1 MEQRP
6 KLVFQ
11 GRSNMYHSTRLCL
24 LLLITTVGLSTGC
37 TSFGDWGKAKEYVEW
52 PLSRFA
58 KDYQK
63 PQRIAVIWSPDV
75 MTVPGQPAMRGFGGR
90 LYFYNEK
97 SVAVPVKGE
106 LMIYGYEEPA
116 PNVGMTPAKTP
127 EKKTV
132 PDKKFKFTP
141 EQFAERFSKSDLGAS
156 YSIWIPW
163 DEAGGNVKR
172 VSLIPIFRMEGEQV
186 VYGDPAE
193 LTLPGRTPEAVMAR
207 SQSYPAVNGIING
220 ATGTYQSMQAGM
232 QQPMTRQAM
241 LQSANSNGGVT
252 PNASQPPSMNGYP
265 QTVYPAGAPGSP
277 MPPTAGNGDTLLN
290 GVSNANY
297 NTQVSYPGAVNQA
310 SFQGAASNTATQ
322 FGPAQFQG
330 NQVNGSQFG
339 NVPSSGLK
347 TTTIQLPPRVGNR
360 LANPPGVTMSNQATG
375 MGQGV
380 NAMTPTAQTMLQMQA
395 AGIDSRT
402 QNTFLGQ
409 QHGMAQTANG
419 GMHVPAAMNPSPVGS
434 VPTAADGNV
443 GSTSNPQLQ
452 QLPADFGPRKRQ
464 ARVR

>member
-1 MEQRP
+1 
-6 KLVFQ
+6 
-11 GRSNMYHSTRLCL
+11 MYHSTRLCL
-24 LLLITTVGLSTGC
+24 LLLLTAVGLSTGC
-37 TSFGDWGKAKEYVEW
+37 TTFGDWGKAKDYVEW

-75 MTVPGQPAMRGFGGR
+75 MTVPGQPSMRGFGGR

-97 SVAVPVKGE
+97 SIAVPVKGE

-116 PNVGMTPAKTP
+116 PNVTMTATQTP

-132 PDKKFKFTP
+132 PDKKFKFSP

-172 VSLIPIFRMEGEQV
+172 VSLIPIFKMENEQV

-193 LTLPGRTPEAVMAR
+193 LTLPGKTPEAVLAR

-220 ATGTYQSMQAGM
+220 ANGTYQSMQAGM
-232 QQPMTRQAM
+232 QKPMTQQAM
-241 LQSANSNGGVT
+241 MQLPNGNNAMGSNVV
-252 PNASQPPSMNGYP
+252 PQQPMNGYP
-265 QTVYPAGAPGSP
+265 QTVYPAGMPNNQNGSQGP
-277 MPPTAGNGDTLLN
+277 AQNDMLLN
-290 GVSNANY
+290 GVAPANY

-310 SFQGAASNTATQ
+310 SFQGGA
-322 FGPAQFQG
+322 
-330 NQVNGSQFG
+330 NGVYPQFG

-360 LANPPGVTMSNQATG
+360 LQGQNGVSIPNQNPALGPS
-375 MGQGV
+375 V
-380 NAMTPTAQTMLQMQA
+380 NALTPTAQTMLQMQS
-395 AGIDSRT
+395 AGLDPQT
-402 QNTFLGQ
+402 QNAMMGQ
-409 QHGMAQTANG
+409 QNGMPVQGGNFAQQSNMQQPNMQYGAQQY
-419 GMHVPAAMNPSPVGS
+419 GMPVAGQ
-434 VPTAADGNV
+434 PNNV
-443 GSTSNPQLQ
+443 GLQPTMGMQPNGQSNVGPTSNSQLQ

-464 ARVR
+464 ARAR

>member
-1 MEQRP
+1 
-6 KLVFQ
+6 
-11 GRSNMYHSTRLCL
+11 MYQSTRLCL
-24 LLLITTVGLSTGC
+24 LLLITAAGLSTGC
-37 TSFGDWGKAKEYVEW
+37 TSFGDWGKAKDYVEW

-116 PNVGMTPAKTP
+116 PNVGLTPNKAP

-172 VSLIPIFRMEGEQV
+172 VSLIPIFRMEDEQV

-232 QQPMTRQAM
+232 QKPMTQQAM
-241 LQSANSNGGVT
+241 MQSANFGGGLT
-252 PNASQPPSMNGYP
+252 PNAPQQPVMNAYP
-265 QTVYPAGAPGSP
+265 QTVYPAGAPGAPIPATSGQTDG
-277 MPPTAGNGDTLLN
+277 MLN

-310 SFQGAASNTATQ
+310 SFQGAAGNAAT
-322 FGPAQFQG
+322 
-330 NQVNGSQFG
+330 QFG

-360 LANPPGVTMSNQATG
+360 LANQPGVTMSSQANG
-375 MGQGV
+375 VGQGV
-380 NAMTPTAQTMLQMQA
+380 NVMTPTAQTMLQMQA
-395 AGIDSRT
+395 AGMAPQT
-402 QNTFLGQ
+402 QNAFLGQ
-409 QHGMAQTANG
+409 QNGMAQHAHHVSG
-419 GMHVPAAMNPSPVGS
+419 GMNASGGNNIPAGMNQPPIGNF
-434 VPTAADGNV
+434 PPADANV

-464 ARVR
+464 ARAR

>member
-1 MEQRP
+1 
-6 KLVFQ
+6 
-11 GRSNMYHSTRLCL
+11 MYQSTRISL
-24 LLLITTVGLSTGC
+24 LLLLTAVGLSTGC
-37 TSFGDWGKAKEYVEW
+37 TSLGDWGKAKDYVEW

-58 KDYQK
+58 KDYQR

-75 MTVPGQPAMRGFGGR
+75 MTTPGQPAMRGFGGR

-116 PNVGMTPAKTP
+116 PNITLTSAPSP

-132 PDKKFKFTP
+132 PDKKFKFSP

-172 VSLIPIFRMEGEQV
+172 VSLIPIFKMEGEQV

-220 ATGTYQSMQAGM
+220 STGTYQSMQAGM
-232 QQPMTRQAM
+232 QKPMTQQAM
-241 LQSANSNGGVT
+241 LQSAGVT
-252 PNASQPPSMNGYP
+252 GLPMNNSMPQQPMNNYP
-265 QTVYPAGAPGSP
+265 QTVYPAGMPGSSGGP
-277 MPPTAGNGDTLLN
+277 QPNQSNEELLN
-290 GVSNANY
+290 GVTAANY

-310 SFQGAASNTATQ
+310 SFQGA
-322 FGPAQFQG
+322 G
-330 NQVNGSQFG
+330 NMNAPFG
-339 NVPSSGLK
+339 NMPNSGLK
-347 TTTIQLPPRVGNR
+347 TTTIQMPSRNGNR
-360 LANPPGVTMSNQATG
+360 LGPASSVPMGNPN
-375 MGQGV
+375 MGSSV
-380 NAMTPTAQTMLQMQA
+380 NALTPTAQTMMQMQA
-395 AGIDSRT
+395 AGIDPQT
-402 QNTFLGQ
+402 Q
-409 QHGMAQTANG
+409 
-419 GMHVPAAMNPSPVGS
+419 AAMIGQNNNPGMQGMNP
-434 VPTAADGNV
+434 AQYGNMQMV
-443 GSTSNPQLQ
+443 NGPANNGQMMNGQFVNNSMNPQVQNGYQQPMVNSGQATSSPQLQ
-452 QLPADFGPRKRQ
+452 QLPNDFGPRKRQ

>member
-1 MEQRP
+1 
-6 KLVFQ
+6 VFQ
-11 GRSNMYHSTRLCL
+11 GRNNMYQATRLCL
-24 LLLITTVGLSTGC
+24 LLLLAAVGLSTGC
-37 TSFGDWGKAKEYVEW
+37 TSFGDWGKAKDYVEW

-116 PNVGMTPAKTP
+116 PNVGLTPTQSP

-132 PDKKFKFTP
+132 PDKKFKFSP
-141 EQFAERFSKSDLGAS
+141 DQFAERFSKSDLGAS

-172 VSLIPIFRMEGEQV
+172 VSLIPIFRMENEQV

-193 LTLPGRTPEAVMAR
+193 LTLPGRTPEAVVAR

-220 ATGTYQSMQAGM
+220 SNGTYQSMQAGM
-232 QQPMTRQAM
+232 QKPMTQQAM
-241 LQSANSNGGVT
+241 LQSANFNGGQINNT
-252 PNASQPPSMNGYP
+252 PPQQPASNGYP
-265 QTVYPAGAPGSP
+265 QMVYPAGAPGTATRSP
-277 MPPTAGNGDTLLN
+277 SGQSDMLLN
-290 GVSNANY
+290 GVTAANY

-310 SFQGAASNTATQ
+310 TFQGAA
-322 FGPAQFQG
+322 G
-330 NQVNGSQFG
+330 NAPTQFG
-339 NVPSSGLK
+339 NVPASGLK

-360 LANPPGVTMSNQATG
+360 LGSQNGAAMPKQNGN
-375 MGQGV
+375 MG
-380 NAMTPTAQTMLQMQA
+380 NAVSAITPTAQTMMQMQA
-395 AGIDSRT
+395 AGIDPRT
-402 QNTFLGQ
+402 QNAMLGQ
-409 QHGMAQTANG
+409 QAGVVPQAMDNTQYNNPQYVNTQYGNTQYGNTGLNQPMSG
-419 GMHVPAAMNPSPVGS
+419 GMPQSSGYNNG
-434 VPTAADGNV
+434 PT
-443 GSTSNPQLQ
+443 STPQLQ
-452 QLPADFGPRKRQ
+452 QLPADFGPRKRE

>member
-1 MEQRP
+1 
-6 KLVFQ
+6 
-11 GRSNMYHSTRLCL
+11 MYHSTRLCL

-241 LQSANSNGGVT
+241 LQSANNNGGVT

-265 QTVYPAGAPGSP
+265 QTVYPAGVPGSP

-310 SFQGAASNTATQ
+310 SFQGAASNAATQ
-322 FGPAQFQG
+322 FGSAQFQG

-339 NVPSSGLK
+339 NVPSSC
-347 TTTIQLPPRVGNR
+347 R
-360 LANPPGVTMSNQATG
+360 LAWVI
-375 MGQGV
+375 V
-380 NAMTPTAQTMLQMQA
+380 
-395 AGIDSRT
+395 
-402 QNTFLGQ
+402 
-409 QHGMAQTANG
+409 
-419 GMHVPAAMNPSPVGS
+419 
-434 VPTAADGNV
+434 
-443 GSTSNPQLQ
+443 
-452 QLPADFGPRKRQ
+452 
-464 ARVR
+464 